1 MNLATPFG
9 AGETADHGAR
19 FMRRELSRLVRMP
32 VIISNHPGAD
42 SFLGTQSVT
51 RAAKDGCTSLYAQNI
66 LLTIRCV
73 TAPQIA
79 NSRPLRD
86 LPPLKL
92 ATYSPSL
99 LVVHR

>member
-32 VIISNHPGAD
+32 VIISNHSGAD